1 MYALKLQEKAGMLK
15 DRDLVQV
22 ALPTADLARAVA
34 FYRDTLGLP
43 FLFEISGMA
52 FFQIRNGVR
61 LMVGGNAKDLAPRD
75 SSAIYFDAPDL
86 PLLAAELG
94 KRGVVFRGPALAL
107 QKTAKGHLMLQFFND
122 PDGNLI
128 GLMGDVAGA

>member
-1 MYALKLQEKAGMLK
+1 MLK

-22 ALPTADLARAVA
+22 ALQTADLPRAIA

-43 FLFEISGMA
+43 FLFEVSGMA
-52 FFQIRNGVR
+52 FFQIKNGAR
-61 LMVGGNAKDLAPRD
+61 LMVGSNAANLAPKD

-86 PLLAAELG
+86 PVLAENLA
-94 KRGVVFRGPALAL
+94 KRGVTFRGPAITL
-107 QKTAKGHLMLQFFND
+107 QKTAKGNLMLQFFND

-128 GLMGDVAGA
+128 GLMGDVAAGLV